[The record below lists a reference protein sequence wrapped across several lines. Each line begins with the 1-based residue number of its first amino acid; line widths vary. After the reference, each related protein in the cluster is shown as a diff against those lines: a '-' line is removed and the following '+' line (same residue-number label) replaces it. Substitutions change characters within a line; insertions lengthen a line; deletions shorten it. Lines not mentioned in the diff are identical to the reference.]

1 MGLPGPPYLKV
12 FNTPASHISLSAIP
26 ILCPSELSSNSSSS
40 RSYSSMIRFFT
51 LPEYITPLRPNI
63 SLLISIVFTNGRS
76 SKCRIIA
83 QRLSWLIV
91 KGKRRKV
98 YYPINQIQTL
108 NYRKVEAFG
117 FDSRMK
123 GMEVSV

>member
-1 MGLPGPPYLKV
+1 M
-12 FNTPASHISLSAIP
+12 T
-26 ILCPSELSSNSSSS
+26 
-40 RSYSSMIRFFT
+40 SSMR
-51 LPEYITPLRPNI
+51 
-63 SLLISIVFTNGRS
+63 IVFTNGRS

-98 YYPINQIQTL
+98 YYPVHQVRTI
-108 NYRKVEAFG
+108 NYRTVETFG